1 MTMTRDPDLDA
12 AVEHLAGTARRL
24 RHVQSIAASADELK
38 DYAKLASIKAELAD
52 LHDEFSVTGERLKL
66 ADDRRIAGRALLLIT
81 EEVERLRK
89 LNRRRPNAQQV
100 VSAVAIAADLMERAR
115 VEAVAEEVLA
125 RHAKRIAVR
134 NAAASAS
141 ALGYL
146 EASR

>member
-1 MTMTRDPDLDA
+1 MTITRDPDLDA
-12 AVEHLAGTARRL
+12 AVEHLAGAARRL
-24 RHVQSIAASADELK
+24 RHVQSIAASADEVK
-38 DYAKLASIKAELAD
+38 DYGKLASIKAELAD

-89 LNRRRPNAQQV
+89 LNRRRPSPQQV
-100 VSAVAIAADLMERAR
+100 FSALSIAAEIMERAR
-115 VEAVAEEVLA
+115 IEAVADDVLA
-125 RHAKRIAVR
+125 RHAKRIAIH

-141 ALGYL
+141 AIAYL